1 MKRTFLL
8 TAILAVLFANSLR
21 AQEVW
26 EDPNVISINKMAPH
40 TAAVPYISL
49 KNALN
54 GDIKNS
60 NYYHSLNGNWKFLWS
75 ENPFSLPEGFYD
87 SAFSDD
93 SWKEIPVPSNWELQ
107 GYGIP
112 IYINQP
118 YEFADPR
125 TPFTEM
131 LRPDPPHVPHEYNP
145 VGTYRTSFS
154 VPVDWQGRRI
164 ILHFGAVKSAMFVWV
179 NGEQV
184 GYSQGSKL
192 PAEFDIT
199 DFVKE
204 GKNLLAVEVLRWSD
218 GSYLEC
224 QDFWRISGIERD
236 VYLWSPP
243 ATHIYDYFARTDL
256 NEGYKDGIL
265 NTTVHIQ
272 NFTKPDNK
280 KCTLTLKLF
289 GLNNKLVLK
298 KKKSFE
304 NTESNTKLDFSF
316 EIAHVR
322 KWTAETPELYTLVL
336 ELKKGED
343 IIEMVSHKI
352 GFRKVEVKDGQ
363 LLVNGMPVLIKGVNR
378 HEHDEFTGHVVSHE
392 LMEKDIALM
401 KQYNI
406 NAVRT
411 CHYPDDPYWYELCDK
426 YGIYLIDEANIESH
440 GMGYRPDRTLGNNP
454 AWKKAHLDRV
464 KRMVERDKN
473 HPSVIIWSMGNE
485 AGDGVNFDT
494 VSAWLHRR
502 DPSRPVHYE
511 RALKRPT
518 VDIYSPM
525 YPSIGYIE
533 RYAQSDPYRPLIMCE
548 YAHSMGNSTGN
559 LQDYWDVIEKYR
571 TLQGGFIW
579 DWVDQGL
586 AKKDKNGVKY
596 WAYGGD
602 FGPDTIPS
610 DGNFCI
616 NGLINPDRTIHPAM
630 YEVKKV
636 YQYIKIIPENTDQ
649 GTFRL
654 INQYDFTNLDHYQLN
669 WTLVGNGTL
678 VEKGTVDHLSLSPH
692 DTTFISIPIGDVNFE
707 PGVEYFI
714 NFSLVTTEE
723 EPFKPAGFEVAK
735 EQFPVHFELKPKKR
749 NPLTQT
755 VRTVEY
761 EFKGDTLQI
770 QSGPFVVLFDTTTGQ
785 MCSLQLDKQEM
796 LKEPVRP
803 DFWRAP
809 TDNDFGN
816 GMDKRQGIWRNAG
829 KHLKLKSFKIYLP
842 ENGNLMVQAK
852 YDMEDVRSPLF
863 IAYDFSAD
871 GTIRIEINFR
881 PGIKGLPNLPR
892 FGMLL
897 VLDDADQLTYYGRGP
912 QENYCDRNTAAFVGK
927 YESSV
932 TDQYFA
938 YIRPQE
944 NGYKTDARWLIVGDK
959 GQGLFVTAP
968 KPFSFSA
975 LHTPVEM
982 LDQLTRKNYKHMND
996 VHQLGAAWLHVDM
1009 KQMGVGGD
1017 DSWGSWPHEPYRIA
1031 AREYTFRFTIKPW
1044 KKAGKDGFE
1053 LWTGE

>member
-1 MKRTFLL
+1 MKKLFFL
-8 TAILAVLFANSLR
+8 TAIFSLLQINSR

-26 EDPNVISINKMAPH
+26 ENPDIIGINKMDPH
-40 TAAVPYISL
+40 ANAIPYTSL
-49 KNALN
+49 KDALVGKIN
-54 GDIKNS
+54 NS
-60 NYYHSLNGNWKFLWS
+60 EYVRSLNGNWKFLWS
-75 ENPFSLPEGFYD
+75 ENPVSVPKDFYNPEFND
-87 SAFSDD
+87 SD
-93 SWKEIPVPSNWELQ
+93 WNEIPVPSNWELQ

-125 TPFTEM
+125 SPFTEM
-131 LRPDPPHVPHEYNP
+131 LRPDPPHVPHDYNP
-145 VGTYRTSFS
+145 VGTYRTSFN
-154 VPVDWQGRRI
+154 VPAHWQGRRV

-179 NGEQV
+179 NGEKA

-236 VYLWSPP
+236 VYLWSVPNI
-243 ATHIYDYFARTDL
+243 HIYDYFAHADL
-256 NEGYKDGIL
+256 DERYDNGLL
-265 NTTVHIQ
+265 NTTVQIR
-272 NFTKPDNK
+272 NSTKPDNK
-280 KCTLTLKLF
+280 KYTLTLKLF
-289 GLNNKLVLK
+289 GLKNKQVLK
-298 KKKSFE
+298 EKKVFV
-304 NTESNTKLDFSF
+304 NTEKDLELDFSS
-316 EIAHVR
+316 EIDDVR

-336 ELKKGED
+336 ELKKGES

-352 GFRKVEVKDGQ
+352 GFRKVEIKDGQ

-378 HEHDEFTGHVVSHE
+378 HEHDEYTGHVISHK

-494 VSAWLHRR
+494 VSAWLHHR

-559 LQDYWDVIEKYR
+559 LQDYWDVIEKYPA
-571 TLQGGFIW
+571 LQGGFIW

-602 FGPDTIPS
+602 YGPDTIPS
-610 DGNFCI
+610 DGNF
-616 NGLINPDRTIHPAM
+616 
-630 YEVKKV
+630 
-636 YQYIKIIPENTDQ
+636 
-649 GTFRL
+649 
-654 INQYDFTNLDHYQLN
+654 
-669 WTLVGNGTL
+669 
-678 VEKGTVDHLSLSPH
+678 
-692 DTTFISIPIGDVNFE
+692 
-707 PGVEYFI
+707 
-714 NFSLVTTEE
+714 
-723 EPFKPAGFEVAK
+723 
-735 EQFPVHFELKPKKR
+735 
-749 NPLTQT
+749 
-755 VRTVEY
+755 
-761 EFKGDTLQI
+761 
-770 QSGPFVVLFDTTTGQ
+770 
-785 MCSLQLDKQEM
+785 
-796 LKEPVRP
+796 
-803 DFWRAP
+803 
-809 TDNDFGN
+809 
-816 GMDKRQGIWRNAG
+816 
-829 KHLKLKSFKIYLP
+829 
-842 ENGNLMVQAK
+842 
-852 YDMEDVRSPLF
+852 
-863 IAYDFSAD
+863 
-871 GTIRIEINFR
+871 
-881 PGIKGLPNLPR
+881 
-892 FGMLL
+892 
-897 VLDDADQLTYYGRGP
+897 
-912 QENYCDRNTAAFVGK
+912 
-927 YESSV
+927 
-932 TDQYFA
+932 
-938 YIRPQE
+938 
-944 NGYKTDARWLIVGDK
+944 
-959 GQGLFVTAP
+959 
-968 KPFSFSA
+968 
-975 LHTPVEM
+975 
-982 LDQLTRKNYKHMND
+982 
-996 VHQLGAAWLHVDM
+996 
-1009 KQMGVGGD
+1009 
-1017 DSWGSWPHEPYRIA
+1017 
-1031 AREYTFRFTIKPW
+1031 
-1044 KKAGKDGFE
+1044 
-1053 LWTGE
+1053 